1 MERRQQGAHSI
12 SARWLILA
20 AIAFV
25 TFVGDLPAQE
35 PQSFDTLPRTVLALY
50 DGGRETEPR
59 DTRIHH
65 YLELPL
71 NHLGYR
77 LKYHDVTAGMPPM
90 IIEPDVALVV
100 SWFDDLLENA
110 VAYTQWASNVTTAR
124 GIPPKQVAFDEPGF
138 ELTGGSNT
146 ERESYLARLGLTLAG
161 QEEYIGAFATV
172 SQIDPSMVGREA
184 EFGISNGLYAP
195 LRSASDAQSFLGIVP
210 NETATGGA
218 IDLIVAGPTGGY
230 VHSSAALTWDP
241 RLGSA
246 LWIVD
251 PFVFFE
257 KVLGTEPRPVP
268 DVTTLNGRRLYF
280 STISP
285 EGWLTPLP
293 ARTFGEEQPLA
304 SEVVLDR
311 FIAPHQDLPVT
322 VAVLTGD
329 FDPSLGGSRVEE
341 GKKVAVAIFALPNVE
356 IATSGES
363 LIQDWPFFGT
373 YDRDVEAN
381 RLKQLSKSAESEPRG
396 LLPAAFKTL
405 GGAFAER
412 GHSTFDHT
420 PNAPRKY
427 VRDAFDLDREV
438 RGAVENASAL
448 APAGRN
454 ASVFLWSGN
463 ARPFGAALVAARQAG
478 VAAIGGGGGIYNQTA
493 PSVSGLASFAA
504 SVGDNLQV
512 YNALSGD
519 GAYTNYWTSETHSF
533 HALKLTLD
541 WTNSPRRLKPFQLAY
556 AARSAVDFGSR
567 RAIEW
572 ALDRAQSGEVIPVT
586 TSAYI
591 SIVEGFQ
598 GFVAR
603 SVGELRWRIE
613 GRGTLNTVRFD
624 HASGLALDPQ
634 ASIGSI
640 GARRKGEALY
650 VALDPTVT
658 EPLIALREDRGPSGV
673 IASADQLTL
682 QSARWSIE
690 DFRRDGTG
698 ACFVASGY
706 GPGEMVW
713 NGPPGGE
720 IALRMEELGGEVLY
734 WDTVKIRDDGRLDFA
749 LPAVPNIRVRI
760 SLSSDCEY

>member
-1 MERRQQGAHSI
+1 M
-12 SARWLILA
+12 
-20 AIAFV
+20 
-25 TFVGDLPAQE
+25 
-35 PQSFDTLPRTVLALY
+35 FDTLPRTVLALY

-77 LKYHDVTAGMPPM
+77 LKYHDVTTGMPPM
-90 IIEPDVALVV
+90 IVEPDVAVV
-100 SWFDDLLENA
+100 VTWFDDPLDNA

-138 ELTGGSNT
+138 ELTAGSNA
-146 ERESYLARLGLTLAG
+146 ERDSYLARLGLTLSG
-161 QEEYIGAFATV
+161 EEQYIGAFATV
-172 SQIDPSMVGREA
+172 SKIDPLMIGLEA
-184 EFGISNGLYAP
+184 KFEISNGLYAP
-195 LRSASDAQSFLGIVP
+195 LRSASDAQSFLSILP
-210 NETATGGA
+210 SETATGGA
-218 IDLIVAGPTGGY
+218 IDLIVAGPRGAY
-230 VHSSAALTWDP
+230 VHASAALTWDP
-241 RLGSA
+241 RLGST

-251 PFVFFE
+251 PFEFLE
-257 KVLGTEPRPVP
+257 TVLGNEPRPVP

-280 STISP
+280 STISS

-293 ARTFGEEQPLA
+293 ARKFGEEQPLA
-304 SEVVLDR
+304 SEIVRDR
-311 FIAPHQDLPVT
+311 FIAPYQDLPVT

-329 FDPSLGGSRVEE
+329 FDPSLGGSRAEA
-341 GKKVAVAIFALPNVE
+341 GKKVAETIFALPHVE

-363 LIQDWPFFGT
+363 LIQDWPYFGN
-373 YDRDVEAN
+373 YDRDAEAK
-381 RLKQLSKSAESEPRG
+381 RIEQLSKSAASEPRG

-405 GGAFAER
+405 GGAFAEH

-427 VRDAFDLDREV
+427 VRDAFDLDREIWA
-438 RGAVENASAL
+438 AVENASAL
-448 APAGRN
+448 APAGRS

-463 ARPFGAALVAARQAG
+463 ARPFRAALVAARQAG
-478 VAAIGGGGGIYNQTA
+478 VAAIGGGGGVYNQTA
-493 PSVSGLASFAA
+493 PSISGLTSF
-504 SVGDNLQV
+504 SVSDGDNLQV

-519 GAYTNYWTSETHSF
+519 GAYTNHWTTRPHGF

-567 RAIEW
+567 RAIES
-572 ALDRAQSGEVIPVT
+572 ALDRARSGEVIPVA
-586 TSAYI
+586 TSAYV

-598 GFVAR
+598 GFAAR
-603 SVGELRWRIE
+603 PVGELRWRIE
-613 GRGTLNTVRFD
+613 GRGKLNTVRFD

-634 ASIGSI
+634 SSTGSI

-658 EPLIALREDRGPSGV
+658 EPFIALREDRAPSGV
-673 IASADQLTL
+673 VAPADQLTL

-690 DFRRDGTG
+690 DFRRDGIG
-698 ACFVASGY
+698 ACFVASGH

-713 NGPPGGE
+713 NAPPGSE
-720 IALRMEELGGEVLY
+720 IALRMEELGGKVLY
-734 WDTVKIRDDGRLDFA
+734 WDTVKIRDDGRLVFS
-749 LPAVPNIRVRI
+749 LPAVPDTRVRI
-760 SLSSDCEY
+760 SLSSDCES